1 MEENDVKADQ
11 QIIFWILKMMG
22 LTRTTAVL
30 VIAFCCFVVVGYLIL
45 LLYHLLFGSYYT
57 IASRSIYIILNCS
70 DFPVCNISYIRRHTN
85 DTI

>member
-45 LLYHLLFGSYYT
+45 LMMYHLLFGSFIPLPLAAY
-57 IASRSIYIILNCS
+57 ISR
-70 DFPVCNISYIRRHTN
+70 
-85 DTI
+85 